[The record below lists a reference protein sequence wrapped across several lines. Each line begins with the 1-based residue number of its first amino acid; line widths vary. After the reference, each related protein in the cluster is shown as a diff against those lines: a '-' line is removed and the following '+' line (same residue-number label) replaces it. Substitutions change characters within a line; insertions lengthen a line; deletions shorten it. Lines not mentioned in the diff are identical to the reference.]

1 MIKDEIV
8 FEQFAQS
15 YRASIKT
22 TTQTTQD
29 LLRINAW
36 QILKQK
42 VDPYHTE
49 ASMTCIKNRVRY
61 IQVKART
68 LMCFTNGLTSQHHIY
83 VHSQPGLQMK

>member
-1 MIKDEIV
+1 MQMFHQNEMIKDEIV

-22 TTQTTQD
+22 TTQTTPD

-42 VDPYHTE
+42 VDSYQTE
-49 ASMTCIKNRVRY
+49 ASMTCIKIVLGT
-61 IQVKART
+61 QK
-68 LMCFTNGLTSQHHIY
+68 SK
-83 VHSQPGLQMK
+83 PGLSFASPMA